1 MSSRKEELERKKIAG
16 SKRFGCFWACVL
28 ALGGMFVT
36 AEYESSWALLGAGA
50 IIVLLFLSIGDLR
63 RMTALLMI
71 SFFTG
76 SVIGVIYWSWWAIPT
91 ALGVVLAAATTH
103 RRWVTDPLFEMMKQ
117 KQSVSSKQN
126 SEEMQSNPSYSGGDG
141 STPAQAVVIQDVT
154 SNREGV
160 RAEYEYLR
168 RLYGERGKDWELKE
182 QSVFETN
189 DGKQVDK
196 LIVKTD
202 SADTETVYFD
212 VSNFYGR

>member
-1 MSSRKEELERKKIAG
+1 MVSIKEELERKKIAG

-50 IIVLLFLSIGDLR
+50 IIILLLLSIGDLR
-63 RMTALLMI
+63 RMTALLVI
-71 SFFTG
+71 SFFAG

-103 RRWVTDPLFEMMKQ
+103 RRWVTDPLVETM
-117 KQSVSSKQN
+117 SRQN
-126 SEEMQSNPSYSGGDG
+126 LESRSNSGGVQSNPSYSGGDG
-141 STPAQAVVIQDVT
+141 STPGQAVVIQDVS

-202 SADTETVYFD
+202 SEDTETVYFD

>member
-1 MSSRKEELERKKIAG
+1 MISRKEELERKKIAG

-36 AEYESSWALLGAGA
+36 AEYESSWVLLGAGA
-50 IIVLLFLSIGDLR
+50 IIILLLLSIGDLR
-63 RMTALLMI
+63 RMTALLVI
-71 SFFTG
+71 SFFAG

-91 ALGVVLAAATTH
+91 ALGVVLAAAITH
-103 RRWVTDPLFEMMKQ
+103 RRWVTDPLLETM
-117 KQSVSSKQN
+117 SKQN
-126 SEEMQSNPSYSGGDG
+126 AKSRSNSGGVQSNPSYSGGDG
-141 STPAQAVVIQDVT
+141 STPGQAVVIQDVN

-202 SADTETVYFD
+202 SEDTETVYFD

>member
-1 MSSRKEELERKKIAG
+1 MRSRREELERRKIAG

-28 ALGGMFVT
+28 ALGGMFVA
-36 AEYESSWALLGAGA
+36 AEYDSSWGLLGAGA

-76 SVIGVIYWSWWAIPT
+76 SVIGVTYWSWWAIPT
-91 ALGVVLAAATTH
+91 ALGVVLAAAITH
-103 RRWVTDPLFEMMKQ
+103 RRWVTDPLLEMMSQ
-117 KQSVSSKQN
+117 RQNVSSN
-126 SEEMQSNPSYSGGDG
+126 SEGVQSNPSYSGGDG
-141 STPAQAVVIQDVT
+141 STPDQAVVIQDVS

-182 QSVFETN
+182 QSMFETN

-196 LIVKTD
+196 LVVKTD
-202 SADTETVYFD
+202 SEGTETVYFD